1 MKLCKRQL
9 YRYLPSSIQKIHAAA
24 GDKVKALFAVYP
36 FEIYGEPFIRRA
48 LCRLEVKCSSLAF
61 QECYDAASDAYLYSI
76 HRCALCGYDFVEFYI
91 RKMIPIT
98 IRWALVICD
107 EGKNICQANGLSRI
121 CLDDPDQNQK
131 W

>member
-1 MKLCKRQL
+1 MLCKKQL
-9 YRYLPSSIQKIHAAA
+9 YIYLPSSIQKIHEAA
-24 GDKVKALFAVYP
+24 GDKVKALFAAYP
-36 FEIYGEPFIRRA
+36 FEIYGDPFIKRA
-48 LCRLEVKCSSLAF
+48 LRRFEVKYSSLAF

-76 HRCALCGYDFVEFYI
+76 HRCAWRGYDFVEFYI
-91 RKMIPIT
+91 RKMIPIS

-121 CLDDPDQNQK
+121 CLDDPDQERK